1 MSGLRPIAAVLALIT
16 ATGCG
21 LSDLWSPRSLH
32 AGFWFEPVAYHST
45 RLGGAITGADLHTIA
60 SVARSEISQAFEGLN
75 VTVSDRREARYRV
88 RVVQELRDQRMR
100 RFTWVAG
107 ASRAMAGFGGTGAVN
122 FTFLASGA
130 MVYSAEDASRAELIA
145 AIGRGIGRAAVHEFT
160 HQFLPKAEIH
170 ATRDR
175 QSYEYASA
183 TRPEQYAGAMR
194 WDVARPLLVARMAA
208 RGTR

>member
-1 MSGLRPIAAVLALIT
+1 MTCRFAIAGLLAL
-16 ATGCG
+16 AASGCG
-21 LSDLWSPRSLH
+21 LPALWSPRSID
-32 AGFWFEPVAYHST
+32 AGFWFEPVSYSSR
-45 RLGGAITGADLHTIA
+45 RLGGPITADDLKVIEA
-60 SVARSEISQAFEGLN
+60 VARAEISDAFRGLN
-75 VTVSDRREARYRV
+75 VMFSDRREARYRL

-100 RFTWVAG
+100 RFAWVAG
-107 ASRAMAGFGGTGAVN
+107 ASRAMAGFGGTGAVS
-122 FTFLASGA
+122 FSFIASGA
-130 MVYSAEDASRAELIA
+130 MVYSPEDATRDELLA

-194 WDVARPLLVARMAA
+194 WDIAHPLLLARIN
-208 RGTR
+208 R

>member
-1 MSGLRPIAAVLALIT
+1 MTWRFAIAGLLAL
-16 ATGCG
+16 AASGCG
-21 LSDLWSPRSLH
+21 VQAPWSPRSIH
-32 AGFWFEPVAYHST
+32 AGFWFEPVSYSSS
-45 RLGGAITGADLHTIA
+45 RLGGPITADDLQVIA
-60 SVARSEISQAFEGLN
+60 AVARSEISEAFRGLN
-75 VTVSDRREARYRV
+75 ITFSDRREARYRL

-107 ASRAMAGFGGTGAVN
+107 ASRGMAGFGGTGAVN
-122 FTFLASGA
+122 FSFIASGA
-130 MVYSAEDASRAELIA
+130 MVYSPEDATRDELLA

-194 WDVARPLLVARMAA
+194 WDIARPLLLARLN
-208 RGTR
+208 R